1 MLGAL
6 VMAAVVAYTS
16 WSPSIPVQVAATQQP
31 PAPATEAVPEKGWPP
46 AGVTR
51 PGGSVVAP
59 KVIKEAKP
67 TYTPEAMSARIQGS
81 VLLEAVV
88 NADGTV
94 GEVRVKRSLDSK
106 FGLDEQA
113 VKALRKWRF
122 APGTKDGVAVPVL
135 VEVEMTFTTRK

>member
-1 MLGAL
+1 MLATL
-6 VMAAVVAYTS
+6 VMAAVLAHSS
-16 WSPSIPVQVAATQQP
+16 WFPSIPVQAPSTPQP
-31 PAPATEAVPEKGWPP
+31 QAPATEAVPEKGWPP